1 MVKYKCKKIHFAYG
15 GKIMASSA
23 IGSKKNVKIF
33 VLYLMENINYPLD
46 YATLN
51 DIIMQ
56 TDYVMYLDFAESFH
70 EMMDAGLILE
80 VESDDKERPA
90 YVVSQ
95 KGKYVARELNSDIL
109 TSILDKSLSA
119 ALRYLD
125 FKKRGVEAKSTIT
138 KLDDGR
144 YEIECMMLE
153 KREVIY
159 STKVIVDTLQRAERM
174 KENFYSRPEGIYK
187 ATLALLAGNVN
198 FLLD

>member
-1 MVKYKCKKIHFAYG
+1 
-15 GKIMASSA
+15 MASSA
-23 IGSKKNVKIF
+23 IGSKRNVKIF

-70 EMMDAGLILE
+70 EMIDAGLILE
-80 VESDDKERPA
+80 VEGQEKNIPM
-90 YVVSQ
+90 YIVSE
-95 KGKYVARELNSDIL
+95 KGKIVARELNSDIL

-119 ALRYLD
+119 ALRYID
-125 FKKRGVEAKSTIT
+125 FKKRGVEAKAIIE
-138 KLDDGR
+138 KRDDGR
-144 YEIECMMLE
+144 YEIECKMIE
-153 KREVIY
+153 KGELIY
-159 STKVIVDTLQRAERM
+159 STKVIVDTLARAERM

>member
-1 MVKYKCKKIHFAYG
+1 
-15 GKIMASSA
+15 MASSV
-23 IGSKKNVKIF
+23 IGSKRNVKIF

-56 TDYVMYLDFAESFH
+56 TDYVMYLDFAESFN

-80 VESDDKERPA
+80 VAGEEDNIPM
-90 YVVSQ
+90 YVVSE
-95 KGKYVARELNSDIL
+95 KGKVVARELNSDIL

-125 FKKRGVEAKSTIT
+125 FKKRGVEAKAKIE
-138 KLDDGR
+138 KRDDGR
-144 YEIECMMLE
+144 YEIECTMVE
-153 KREVIY
+153 KGELIY
-159 STKVIVDTLQRAERM
+159 STKVIVDTLARAERM
-174 KENFYSRPEGIYK
+174 KENFNSRPEGIYK

>member
-1 MVKYKCKKIHFAYG
+1 
-15 GKIMASSA
+15 MASSA

-70 EMMDAGLILE
+70 EMIDTGLIVE
-80 VESDDKERPA
+80 VEGVEENQPM

-125 FKKRGVEAKSTIT
+125 FKKRGVEAKSIIS
-138 KLDDGR
+138 KRDDGK
-144 YEIECMMLE
+144 YEIECRMIE
-153 KREVIY
+153 KNEIIY
-159 STKVIVDTLQRAERM
+159 STKVIVDTLARAEQM
-174 KENFYSRPEGIYK
+174 KENFYNRPEGIYK

>member
-1 MVKYKCKKIHFAYG
+1 
-15 GKIMASSA
+15 MASSA

-56 TDYVMYLDFAESFH
+56 TDYVMYLDFAESFN
-70 EMMDAGLILE
+70 EMMDSGLILQ
-80 VESDDKERPA
+80 VEGEEENQPKF
-90 YVVSQ
+90 VVSQ
-95 KGKYVARELNSDIL
+95 KGKYIARELNSDIL

-125 FKKRGVEAKSTIT
+125 FKKRGIEAKSIIE
-138 KLDDGR
+138 KRDDGR
-144 YEIECMMLE
+144 YDIECMMIE
-153 KREVIY
+153 KGELIY
-159 STKVIVDTLQRAERM
+159 STKVTVDTLARAERM
-174 KENFYSRPEGIYK
+174 KENFYARPEGVYK
-187 ATLALLAGNVN
+187 ATLAILAGNVN

>member
-1 MVKYKCKKIHFAYG
+1 
-15 GKIMASSA
+15 MASSA
-23 IGSKKNVKIF
+23 IGSKRNVKIF

-56 TDYVMYLDFAESFH
+56 TDYVMYLDFAESFY
-70 EMMDAGLILE
+70 EMKDMGLILE
-80 VESDDKERPA
+80 VPGEDENTPMFT
-90 YVVSQ
+90 VSE
-95 KGKYVARELNSDIL
+95 KGKHVARELNSDIL

-125 FKKRGVEAKSTIT
+125 FKKRGVEAKATIT
-138 KLDDGR
+138 KRDDGR

-159 STKVIVDTLQRAERM
+159 STMVIVDTLQRAERM
-174 KENFYSRPEGIYK
+174 KENFYGRPEGIYK

>member
-1 MVKYKCKKIHFAYG
+1 
-15 GKIMASSA
+15 MASSA

-56 TDYVMYLDFAESFH
+56 TDYVMYLDFAESFN
-70 EMMDAGLILE
+70 EMLDANLILE
-80 VESDDKERPA
+80 LPGEEENRPVYMVSD
-90 YVVSQ
+90 
-95 KGKYVARELNSDIL
+95 KGKHVARELNSDIL

-125 FKKRGVEAKSTIT
+125 FKRRGVEAKAVIT
-138 KLDDGR
+138 ERDDGR
-144 YEIECMMLE
+144 YDIECRMIE
-153 KREVIY
+153 KGDVIY
-159 STKVIVDTLQRAERM
+159 STRVTVDTLARAERM
-174 KENFYSRPEGIYK
+174 KENFYGRPEGIYK

>member
-1 MVKYKCKKIHFAYG
+1 
-15 GKIMASSA
+15 MASSA

-80 VESDDKERPA
+80 VPGVEENQPM
-90 YVVSQ
+90 YIVSE

-125 FKKRGVEAKSTIT
+125 FKKRGVEAKAVIT
-138 KLDDGR
+138 KRDDGR
-144 YEIECMMLE
+144 YEIECMMHE
-153 KREVIY
+153 KGTLIY
-159 STKVIVDTLQRAERM
+159 STKVIVDTLTRAERM
-174 KENFYSRPEGIYK
+174 KENFYGRPEGIYK

>member
-1 MVKYKCKKIHFAYG
+1 
-15 GKIMASSA
+15 MASSA
-23 IGSKKNVKIF
+23 IGSKRNVKIF

-80 VESDDKERPA
+80 VEGVEENQPM
-90 YVVSQ
+90 YIVSE
-95 KGKYVARELNSDIL
+95 KGKIVARELNSDII

-125 FKKRGVEAKSTIT
+125 FKKRG
-138 KLDDGR
+138 
-144 YEIECMMLE
+144 IECKCTISEVEGGRCELHCSFLE
-153 KREVIY
+153 NKNEIFSLRYV
-159 STKVIVDTLQRAERM
+159 VDTYDRAKRM
-174 KENFYSRPEGIYK
+174 KDNFHDKPETIYRGVMG
-187 ATLALLAGNVN
+187 LMAGNVN
-198 FLLD
+198 YLFDK

>member
-1 MVKYKCKKIHFAYG
+1 
-15 GKIMASSA
+15 MASSV

-51 DIIMQ
+51 DIVMQ
-56 TDYVMYLDFAESFH
+56 TDYVLYLDFAESFH
-70 EMMDAGLILE
+70 EMIDAGLIVE
-80 VESDDKERPA
+80 VEAIEENQPMYA
-90 YVVSQ
+90 VSE

-125 FKKRGVEAKSTIT
+125 FKKRGVEAKSVIS
-138 KLDDGR
+138 KRDDGR
-144 YEIECMMLE
+144 YEIECRMLE
-153 KREVIY
+153 KGEIIY
-159 STKVIVDTLQRAERM
+159 STRVIVDTLARAERM
-174 KENFYSRPEGIYK
+174 KENFYNRPEGIYK

>member
-1 MVKYKCKKIHFAYG
+1 
-15 GKIMASSA
+15 MASSA

-90 YVVSQ
+90 YIVST

-159 STKVIVDTLQRAERM
+159 STKVVVDTLQRAERM

>member
-1 MVKYKCKKIHFAYG
+1 
-15 GKIMASSA
+15 MASSA

-56 TDYVMYLDFAESFH
+56 TDYVMYLDFAESFN

-80 VESDDKERPA
+80 VPGEEENRPM
-90 YVVSQ
+90 YVVSE

-119 ALRYLD
+119 ALRYID
-125 FKKRGVEAKSTIT
+125 FKKRGVEAKAVIK
-138 KLDDGR
+138 KLDNGK
-144 YEIECMMLE
+144 YEIECKMIE
-153 KREVIY
+153 KGEEIY
-159 STKVIVDTLQRAERM
+159 LTRVVVDTLQRAERM
-174 KENFYSRPEGIYK
+174 KENFYGRPEGIYK

>member
-1 MVKYKCKKIHFAYG
+1 MK
-15 GKIMASSA
+15 MASSA

-80 VESDDKERPA
+80 VPGEEENMPM
-90 YVVSQ
+90 YVVSD

-125 FKKRGVEAKSTIT
+125 FKKRGVEAKAIIT
-138 KLDDGR
+138 KRDDGR
-144 YEIECMMLE
+144 YDIECKMME
-153 KREVIY
+153 KGEVIY
-159 STKVIVDTLQRAERM
+159 LTRVTVDTVQRAEKM
-174 KENFYSRPEGIYK
+174 KENFYGRPEGIYK

>member
-1 MVKYKCKKIHFAYG
+1 MYI
-15 GKIMASSA
+15 GKIFVKIGGTKMASSV

-56 TDYVMYLDFAESFH
+56 TDYVMYLDFAESFN
-70 EMMDAGLILE
+70 EMIDAELIIELE
-80 VESDDKERPA
+80 GEEKNQPVF
-90 YVVSQ
+90 VVSE
-95 KGKYVARELNSDIL
+95 KGKHIARELNSDIL

-125 FKKRGVEAKSTIT
+125 FKKRGVEAKSVI
-138 KLDDGR
+138 KQLDDGR
-144 YEIECMMLE
+144 YEIECMMME
-153 KREVIY
+153 KGIKIY
-159 STKVIVDTLQRAERM
+159 STMVVVDTLQRAERM
-174 KENFYSRPEGIYK
+174 KENFNNRPEGIYK

>member
-1 MVKYKCKKIHFAYG
+1 
-15 GKIMASSA
+15 MASSA

-80 VESDDKERPA
+80 VPGEEENQPM
-90 YVVSQ
+90 YVVSE

-125 FKKRGVEAKSTIT
+125 FKKRGVEAKAVIT
-138 KLDDGR
+138 KRDDGR
-144 YEIECMMLE
+144 YEIECMMHE
-153 KREVIY
+153 KGTLIY
-159 STKVIVDTLQRAERM
+159 STKVIIDTLARAERM
-174 KENFYSRPEGIYK
+174 KENFYGRPEGIYK

>member
-1 MVKYKCKKIHFAYG
+1 
-15 GKIMASSA
+15 MASSA
-23 IGSKKNVKIF
+23 IGSKRNVKIF

-56 TDYVMYLDFAESFH
+56 TDYVMYLDFAESFY
-70 EMMDAGLILE
+70 EMKDMGLILE
-80 VESDDKERPA
+80 VPGEDENTPMFT
-90 YVVSQ
+90 VSE
-95 KGKYVARELNSDIL
+95 KGKHVARELNSDIL

-125 FKKRGVEAKSTIT
+125 FKKRGVEAKATIT
-138 KLDDGR
+138 KRDDGR

-159 STKVIVDTLQRAERM
+159 STMVVVDTLQRAERM
-174 KENFYSRPEGIYK
+174 KENFYGRPEGIYK

>member
-1 MVKYKCKKIHFAYG
+1 
-15 GKIMASSA
+15 MASSA
-23 IGSKKNVKIF
+23 IGSKRNVKIF

-70 EMMDAGLILE
+70 EMLDAGLIIE
-80 VESDDKERPA
+80 VDGEEENQPM
-90 YVVSQ
+90 YIVSE
-95 KGKYVARELNSDIL
+95 KGKIVARELNSDII

-125 FKKRGVEAKSTIT
+125 FKKRGVEAKCVIE
-138 KLDDGR
+138 KRDDGR
-144 YEIECMMLE
+144 YDIECKMME
-153 KREVIY
+153 KGELIY
-159 STKVIVDTLQRAERM
+159 STKVIVDTLSRAERM
-174 KENFYSRPEGIYK
+174 KDNFYGRPEGIYK